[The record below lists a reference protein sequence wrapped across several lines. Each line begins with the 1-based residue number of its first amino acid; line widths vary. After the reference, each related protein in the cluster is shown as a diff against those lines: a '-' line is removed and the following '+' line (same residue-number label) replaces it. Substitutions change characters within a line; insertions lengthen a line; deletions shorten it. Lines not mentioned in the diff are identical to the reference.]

1 MPLEQYGYNMDALY
15 DMRSALYDV
24 RTVQCGMGVLCD
36 MRSALYESV
45 LYDKSYIIIDSL

>member
-15 DMRSALYDV
+15 DRSALYDV
-24 RTVQCGMGVLCD
+24 RTAQCGMGVLCD